1 MKSRAEQNININNVL
16 IVGAVFGS
24 YFFIIKPILEAL
36 NLKKTKEEEERDKK
50 EKGAIDTAESNAKE
64 YNPWNTKLYY
74 DVLNKKLAK
83 GLAVYFKTSTSIKAL
98 AKRIESSIGRG
109 FFSSDN
115 PEAIESAIKQCTSKL
130 QISQLVNQYYVDYS
144 LDLYA
149 DIKNVLYTE
158 ETGTPL
164 GWDSAKQRDTFN
176 RILTYVESLPLYTY
190 KK

>member
-1 MKSRAEQNININNVL
+1 MKSRAGQNININNVL
-16 IVGAVFGS
+16 IVGAVIGS

-50 EKGAIDTAESNAKE
+50 EKSAIDNAESTKIE
-64 YNPWNTKLYY
+64 YNPWSNKLYK
-74 DVLNKKLAK
+74 DALSGKVGK
-83 GLAVYFKTSTSIKAL
+83 GKALYYKTDASIKNL
-98 AKRIESSIGRG
+98 AKRIQDSIGR
-109 FFSSDN
+109 SWYVSDN

-130 QISQLVNQYYVDYS
+130 QISQLVNQYYLSYS

-164 GWDSAKQRDTFN
+164 GWSSAKQRDTFN
-176 RILTYVESLPLYTY
+176 RILIYVESLPLYTF
-190 KK
+190 K